1 MTAPPSFL
9 AGDRLLVFA
18 PHPDDETLA
27 AGELIQ
33 SARDSGVS
41 VRVVFATDGDNNPWP
56 QRWLERRW
64 RIGAVERVRWGAR
77 RRAEAITALH
87 RLGFDQADAACFLG
101 WPDQGLTDC
110 LMRDDRAVDRL
121 IAEISAFA
129 PTHVVLPTL
138 SDRHPDHSAL
148 RVMLELALLRG
159 ASNCVRLG
167 YVVHAPK
174 TAAIGST
181 TGKDPAWQRRKQHA
195 MQAYASQ
202 MSLSRRRLVALA
214 ARNEDFE
221 IMPAASPAAQTASTL
236 HIPQRTGWL
245 ARQRHELL
253 LLVATA
259 NAILRWRIRLS
270 AAHAKRSDGPDLVPA
285 IDLNAD
291 GLSVRLPP
299 LAGPI
304 LAVYSKID
312 RRGPRVLIFDRQPW
326 RELVGHAQEPAAT
339 PVRLAAEGLLRDA

>member
-1 MTAPPSFL
+1 MTPSPSFL

-41 VRVVFATDGDNNPWP
+41 VRVAFATDGDNNPWP

-64 RIGAVERVRWGAR
+64 RIGAVERERWGAR
-77 RRAEAITALH
+77 RRAEAISALH

-101 WPDQGLTDC
+101 WPDQGLTEC
-110 LMRDDRAVDRL
+110 LMRDDDAVDRL
-121 IAEISAFA
+121 IAEIANFA

-138 SDRHPDHSAL
+138 ADRHPDHSAL
-148 RVMLELALLRG
+148 RVMLELALLRS

-167 YVVHAPK
+167 YVVHAGK
-174 TAAIGST
+174 TAAIGRA

-202 MSLSRRRLVALA
+202 MALSRHRLTTLA
-214 ARNEDFE
+214 ARNEAFE
-221 IMPAASPAAQTASTL
+221 VVQVAIPAAYVASTI

-253 LLVATA
+253 LVVATA
-259 NAILRWRIRLS
+259 NAIHRWRMPLS
-270 AAHAKRSDGPDLVPA
+270 TVHAQTSDRPGLVPA
-285 IDLNAD
+285 IASGVD

-299 LAGPI
+299 LTEPI

-312 RRGPRVLIFDRQPW
+312 RRGPRLLIFDRQPW
-326 RELVGHAQEPAAT
+326 REAIGHLQGPAPT

>member
-1 MTAPPSFL
+1 MTAPSSFL

-33 SARDSGVS
+33 SARDSGAS

-64 RIGAVERVRWGAR
+64 RIGAGERARWGAR

-87 RLGFDQADAACFLG
+87 RLGFDQADTACFLG
-101 WPDQGLTDC
+101 WPDQGLTDS
-110 LMRDDRAVDRL
+110 LMRDDSAVDRL
-121 IAEISAFA
+121 VTEISGFV

-138 SDRHPDHSAL
+138 ADRHPDHSAL
-148 RVMLELALLRG
+148 RVMLELALLRS
-159 ASNCVRLG
+159 ASNCTRLG
-167 YVVHAPK
+167 YVVHAAK
-174 TAAIGST
+174 TPAISGA

-202 MSLSRRRLVALA
+202 MSLSRRRLITMAERSEEFEVAQA
-214 ARNEDFE
+214 E
-221 IMPAASPAAQTASTL
+221 MPAAQIASTI

-245 ARQRHELL
+245 VRQRHELL
-253 LLVATA
+253 LVIATSK
-259 NAILRWRIRLS
+259 AIHRWRVPMSTAPTKASEVRG
-270 AAHAKRSDGPDLVPA
+270 HVPA
-285 IDLNAD
+285 IDSNAD

-299 LAGPI
+299 LTEPI
-304 LAVYSKID
+304 LAVYSKIH
-312 RRGPRVLIFDRQPW
+312 RRGPRLLIFDRQPW
-326 RELVGHAQEPAAT
+326 HEAVGHLQGPLPT
-339 PVRLAAEGLLRDA
+339 PVRLAAEEVLRDA

>member
-33 SARDSGVS
+33 SARATGAS
-41 VRVVFATDGDNNPWP
+41 VRIVFATDGDNNPWP

-64 RIGAVERVRWGAR
+64 RIGAAERVRWGER
-77 RRAEAITALH
+77 RRAEAVVALH
-87 RLGFDQADAACFLG
+87 RLSFDQADAACFLG

-110 LMRDDRAVDRL
+110 LMRDDGAVDRL
-121 IAEISAFA
+121 VAEISGFA

-138 SDRHPDHSAL
+138 VDRHPDHSAL
-148 RVMLELALLRG
+148 RVMLELALLRS
-159 ASNCVRLG
+159 ASNCTRLG
-167 YVVHAPK
+167 YVVHAAKP
-174 TAAIGST
+174 AVIDRAVGA
-181 TGKDPAWQRRKQHA
+181 DPAWQRRKQHA

-202 MSLSRRRLVALA
+202 MSLSRRRLLALA
-214 ARNEDFE
+214 ARNEEFE
-221 IMPAASPAAQTASTL
+221 VVQAAPPVAQVASTI

-253 LLVATA
+253 LVIATSK
-259 NAILRWRIRLS
+259 AIHRWRVPLS
-270 AAHAKRSDGPDLVPA
+270 TAPAQASEVRGHVPA
-285 IDLNAD
+285 IDSNAD

-299 LAGPI
+299 LTEPI
-304 LAVYSKID
+304 LAVYSKIH
-312 RRGPRVLIFDRQPW
+312 RRGPRLLIFDRQPW
-326 RELVGHAQEPAAT
+326 HEAVGHLQGPLPT
-339 PVRLAAEGLLRDA
+339 PVRLAAEEVLRDA